1 MLTTPLIILVGLFLL
16 IPPVYAQQN
25 GTNEIDT
32 PSEVRETTLP
42 IDAATIGTVAAT
54 AGGLLLKDR
63 KDKKELEKQLASKE
77 AEIAQLQK
85 ERQES
90 EEIQDAILTNIYK
103 IFTASSLYPDKSMK
117 QILDLKATNNPLEK
131 NTLGED
137 LATQV
142 NRKVRWSNQVYNM
155 PMPNMSVPSEQVIK
169 ATTMVQNKVVEAA
182 KAPPPQ
188 STTTQPKT

>member
-1 MLTTPLIILVGLFLL
+1 MIVPLVILGLLFF
-16 IPPVYAQQN
+16 IVPPVYAQN

-32 PSEVRETTLP
+32 PAEVRETTLP

-54 AGGLLLKDR
+54 AGGLLIKDR
-63 KDKKELEKQLASKE
+63 RDKKDLERQLATKE
-77 AEIAQLQK
+77 AEIAQLNK
-85 ERQES
+85 EKLES

-103 IFTASSLYPDKSMK
+103 IFTAASLYPDKNLK
-117 QILDLKATNNPLEK
+117 QVLDLKATNNPLEK

-137 LATQV
+137 LAVQV

-169 ATTMVQNKVVEAA
+169 ATSMVQKTGEN
-182 KAPPPQ
+182 PP
-188 STTTQPKT
+188 T

>member
-169 ATTMVQNKVVEAA
+169 ATTMVVKENKIET
-182 KAPPPQ
+182 KPPP
-188 STTTQPKT
+188 